1 MHVVSSPELQSGF
14 GQTALRFNAPPV
26 ALGEV
31 VEVNAVDGY
40 CTLMLQQLR
49 IGLVRPFRNRLTPDK
64 RGVASQAIKDVVN
77 AMRPSV
83 RAGQTVGEG
92 L

>member
-1 MHVVSSPELQSGF
+1 MHVVSSPELQSGL
-14 GQTALRFNAPPV
+14 GQTALRFNAPV
-26 ALGEV
+26 ALDEV

-49 IGLVRPFRNRLTPDK
+49 MGLARPFRNRLTRDK